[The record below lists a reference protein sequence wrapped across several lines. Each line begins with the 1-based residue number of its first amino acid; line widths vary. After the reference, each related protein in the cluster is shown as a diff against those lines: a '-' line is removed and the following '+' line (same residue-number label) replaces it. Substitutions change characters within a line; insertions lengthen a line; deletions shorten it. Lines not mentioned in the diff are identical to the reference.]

1 MTRQANRFP
10 FYLPWLPIQIIIRP
24 MRDARV
30 VSEADRGAGSV
41 QGSRSVRHAVLVTGA
56 SGTIGRAVSLAFAE
70 DGWFIGIHYHQNKQA
85 ATMTLEQVYAG
96 GGDGALYQ
104 ADLRDRHAVT
114 QMAEVFA
121 REAPSVWTCVCNAG
135 IGGGGLIIRQRED
148 RWSEIIETNLTGTFH
163 CLQAVG
169 RMLCAGNG
177 GSIVVIG
184 SHAGFHGTTGQ
195 AAYAA
200 SKAGLV
206 GLMKT
211 AALEWGP
218 HNVRVNLLLPG
229 WQKSLLS
236 QGAMPDDETWADHA
250 LRRTPSIEWVA
261 RTVVHLAQAEDVSGQ
276 IWNCDSR
283 HL

>member
-1 MTRQANRFP
+1 
-10 FYLPWLPIQIIIRP
+10 
-24 MRDARV
+24 MRDARM
-30 VSEADRGAGSV
+30 VSRAERGGRAED
-41 QGSRSVRHAVLVTGA
+41 SRSIRPAVLVTGA
-56 SGTIGRAVSLAFAE
+56 SGTIGRAISLAFATA
-70 DGWFIGIHYHQNKQA
+70 GWLIGIHYHRNKEA
-85 ATMTLEQVYAG
+85 ADVTLEQVCAG

-104 ADLRDRHAVT
+104 ADLRDSQAVR
-114 QMAEVFA
+114 QMAGVFA
-121 REAPSVWTCVCNAG
+121 RDAPPGWACICNAG
-135 IGGGGLIIRQRED
+135 VGGSGILVRQREEE
-148 RWSEIIETNLTGTFH
+148 WVETIETNLTATFH
-163 CLQAVG
+163 CMQAVG
-169 RMLCAGNG
+169 RILCTGSG
-177 GSIVVIG
+177 GSIVIIG

-206 GLMKT
+206 GLMRT

-229 WQKSLLS
+229 WQKSPLS
-236 QGAMPDDETWADHA
+236 GGAMPDHQTCADHA
-250 LRRTPSIEWVA
+250 LHRTPSIESVA